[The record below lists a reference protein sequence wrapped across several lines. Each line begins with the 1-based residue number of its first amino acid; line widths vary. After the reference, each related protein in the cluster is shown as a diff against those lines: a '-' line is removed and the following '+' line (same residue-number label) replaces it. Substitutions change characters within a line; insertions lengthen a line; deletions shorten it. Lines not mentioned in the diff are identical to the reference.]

1 MDNNSERKGKR
12 IDKDNIRVKRKTLQ
26 ALLNDCQRALELLN
40 LAEVSSEDDE
50 DDKSTGEGS
59 GSQESRGEVSSS
71 DREDPEADE
80 LYDLIKSRVECDDF
94 LEKIESAQV
103 SAPQHLAGE
112 DYNVFFK
119 PVCSLV
125 V

>member
-1 MDNNSERKGKR
+1 
-12 IDKDNIRVKRKTLQ
+12 LFQ
-26 ALLNDCQRALELLN
+26 
-40 LAEVSSEDDE
+40 
-50 DDKSTGEGS
+50 
-59 GSQESRGEVSSS
+59 
-71 DREDPEADE
+71 